1 MQNYK
6 AFTLIELLVVVAII
20 GILAAVGVVSFGGF
34 TGSAKINATKSN
46 HALVVKYIAAET
58 KKCETGSTYAMET
71 SPTQRLTCAGRTV
84 NTVATYASSGL
95 VDLKV
100 PYDSQYGAVSFQ
112 TPSNSDLDLGRNR
125 LLQGQ
130 SAKYIKVSTCFKSPC
145 TDSANVLTSE
155 IEIN

>member
-1 MQNYK
+1 MHNEK

-46 HALVVKYIAAET
+46 HAQVVKYIAAET
-58 KKCETGSTYAMET
+58 KKCETGATYAMES
-71 SPTQRLTCAGRTV
+71 SPTQRLTCAGRSV
-84 NTVATYASSGL
+84 QTVATYASSGL

-100 PYDSQYGAVSFQ
+100 PYDSQYGAVSFES
-112 TPSNSDLDLGRNR
+112 PKNSDADLGRNR

-130 SAKYIKVSTCFKSPC
+130 SAKYIKVSTCFQSPC

-155 IEIN
+155 VEIY

>member
-1 MQNYK
+1 MHNHK

-46 HALVVKYIAAET
+46 HALVVKYIATET
-58 KKCETGSTYAMET
+58 KKCETGAYAMET
-71 SPTQRLTCAGRTV
+71 SPTQRLTCAGRSVLTV
-84 NTVATYASSGL
+84 STYASSGL

-100 PYDSQYGAVSFQ
+100 PYDSQYGAVSFES
-112 TPSNSDLDLGRNR
+112 PKNSDADLGRNR

-130 SAKYIKVSTCFKSPC
+130 SAKYIKVSTCFQSPC

-155 IEIN
+155 VEIY